1 MSPGNLARFDPPMV
15 GAQVPEAT
23 QRMRIQVSWLLAYPP
38 LFVKTGSIFDMIREY
53 TEYIH
58 QFENAL
64 TRKLSIYLKPNLWF
78 RQNRYSTNSHQSL
91 VRIPSPTN
99 HQFTEFL
106 DLNWVPTNN
115 IYLKP
120 KTLEPYLLSSI
131 FFHLDLLDILCTI
144 FSFCFISI
152 LNVLLKSGELF
163 GVMPPRGVIS

>member
-23 QRMRIQVSWLLAYPP
+23 QRIRIQVSWLLAYPP
-38 LFVKTGSIFDMIREY
+38 MFVKTGSIFDMIREY

-78 RQNRYSTNSHQSL
+78 GQNRYSTNSHQSL
-91 VRIPSPTN
+91 VRIPRPTN

-120 KTLEPYLLSSI
+120 KNIGTLFIKQYIFPPGFVGYFVYNFLLLLHINFECSS
-131 FFHLDLLDILCTI
+131 
-144 FSFCFISI
+144 
-152 LNVLLKSGELF
+152 
-163 GVMPPRGVIS
+163 

>member
-1 MSPGNLARFDPPMV
+1 MSPGNLARFDPLLV
-15 GAQVPEAT
+15 GAQVPDAT
-23 QRMRIQVSWLLAYPP
+23 QRVRIQVSWLLAYPP
-38 LFVKTGSIFDMIREY
+38 MFVKTGSIFDMIREY

-91 VRIPSPTN
+91 VRIPRPPVHWISWSQLGPY
-99 HQFTEFL
+99 H
-106 DLNWVPTNN
+106 N

>member
-1 MSPGNLARFDPPMV
+1 MV

-23 QRMRIQVSWLLAYPP
+23 QRIRIQVSWLLAYPP

-78 RQNRYSTNSHQSL
+78 RQNRYSTNSHHSL
-91 VRIPSPTN
+91 VRIPRPPVHWISWSQLGPY
-99 HQFTEFL
+99 H
-106 DLNWVPTNN
+106 N

-131 FFHLDLLDILCTI
+131 FFHLNLFNILCTI
-144 FSFCFISI
+144 FLLLLQFWMFFLNLENYLELCHPGVSF
-152 LNVLLKSGELF
+152 LNGNSAYLTGA
-163 GVMPPRGVIS
+163 